1 MQHLAQRHPD
11 AWQGI
16 EDAPAK
22 QINSVFGIWKWHEEL
37 FKIRLQ
43 KVNH

>member
-1 MQHLAQRHPD
+1 MQHLAQCHPD
-11 AWQGI
+11 AWQEL

-37 FKIRLQ
+37 FKIELQ

>member
-1 MQHLAQRHPD
+1 MQHLALCRPD
-11 AWQGI
+11 AWQEL

-37 FKIRLQ
+37 FKIWLQ